1 MYHLKSFPS
10 RPVVRDYERV
20 YRGETLHLTSP
31 LIGMWF
37 LQCSPSGGLRLGCC
51 RCFAQ
56 LMSNQMLLDC
66 VKGYWWAGRGSC
78 QSLGFPGGKRG
89 GWREN
94 VNEWKKNV
102 FFTPAVWPY
111 DPKHLCFSHQ
121 LHTGSSLCVLMGLLG
136 LDRKCHTRLAS
147 PSSAFALHPS
157 IDHKDHNDVVIVNT
171 IP

>member
-37 LQCSPSGGLRLGCC
+37 LQRSPSGGLRLGCC
-51 RCFAQ
+51 WCFAQ
-56 LMSNQMLLDC
+56 LMSNQMLLDF

-78 QSLGFPGGKRG
+78 QSLGFPGGKRMA

-102 FFTPAVWPY
+102 FYFTPAVRLC
-111 DPKHLCFSHQ
+111 DPKHLCFSPPAPYRK
-121 LHTGSSLCVLMGLLG
+121 LSLCANGPFGPRQEVPHALG
-136 LDRKCHTRLAS
+136 LTIVRFRS
-147 PSSAFALHPS
+147 PP
-157 IDHKDHNDVVIVNT
+157 I
-171 IP
+171 